1 MIFGSVFVY
10 KAQIM
15 KVITTARLGMLFI
28 LLLCAF
34 TAPTLAENN
43 SIEKLSV
50 GSYNCPPFV
59 ILNDDNSYSGLSIFL
74 WERIAL
80 EIGTDYAITNHGLS
94 ELLSD
99 VAEGTLNIGVSCLS
113 ITPERE
119 ERLDFSHSFYETHLA
134 IAVKQ
139 QGYLSSIANIFSNT
153 TLLYI
158 VGFVFILAAI
168 VGIIYYLLEHR
179 INDKL
184 YSMPGKKAQMVE
196 GFILG
201 LLFIT
206 KGPFNYFEFK
216 TLPGRILTVFL
227 AIFTTFFIA
236 SVTALLAST
245 FTLGLLN
252 SDIKNSNDLANLSV
266 GTKKSSTSSNYLVSQ
281 GVIHRTYP
289 DIESLLQALDN
300 GDIDAIV
307 ADDAVLKYLI
317 KKSKEK
323 GHYEQLI
330 VLPYRFEKQNYG
342 LALENNSPYREQ
354 INRAL
359 LKIRHSPEWQQALHE
374 YFAEN

>member
-1 MIFGSVFVY
+1 MIKTTRQIVIFIFLSYVFTVPVLA
-10 KAQIM
+10 KSNA
-15 KVITTARLGMLFI
+15 TT
-28 LLLCAF
+28 
-34 TAPTLAENN
+34 TLN
-43 SIEKLSV
+43 I
-50 GSYNCPPFV
+50 GSYHCPPFS
-59 ILNDDNSYSGLSIFL
+59 ILNDDNTFSGLSVLL
-74 WERIAL
+74 WEKIAL
-80 EIGTDYAITNHGLS
+80 ELNANYTITNHGLTEMLQQIEAGS
-94 ELLSD
+94 
-99 VAEGTLNIGVSCLS
+99 LNVGVSCLS

-119 ERLDFSHSFYETHLA
+119 EVLDFSHSFYETHLA

-139 QGYLSSIANIFSNT
+139 QGYLSSIKNIFTNT
-153 TLLYI
+153 KLL
-158 VGFVFILAAI
+158 LI
-168 VGIIYYLLEHR
+168 VGIIFVLAAFVGIVYYLLEHR

-216 TLPGRILTVFL
+216 TLPGRVLTVFL

-236 SVTALLAST
+236 SVTALLASS
-245 FTLGLLN
+245 FTLGLLS
-252 SDIKNSNDLANLSV
+252 SDVKSFNDLANMSV
-266 GTKKSSTSSNYLVSQ
+266 GAKKSSTSSNYLVSNAI
-281 GVIHRTYP
+281 VHRTYP
-289 DIESLLQALDN
+289 DIESLLQALD
-300 GDIDAIV
+300 GEQLDAIV

-323 GHYEQLI
+323 GDYEQLM

-342 LALENNSPYREQ
+342 LAIENNSPYREQ

-359 LKIRHSPEWQQALHE
+359 LKIRHSQEWRQALHE

>member
-1 MIFGSVFVY
+1 
-10 KAQIM
+10 M
-15 KVITTARLGMLFI
+15 KIIKIALLSI
-28 LLLCAF
+28 LLPLLSGFFA
-34 TAPTLAENN
+34 TPTLAQN
-43 SIEKLSV
+43 SAFTNIKV
-50 GSYNCPPFV
+50 GSYSCPPFV
-59 ILNDDNSYSGLSIFL
+59 ILNDDGSYSGLSLFL
-74 WERIAL
+74 WREIAL
-80 EIGTDYAITNHGLS
+80 DIGASYSVSHHGLS
-94 ELLSD
+94 ELIEQ
-99 VAEGTLNIGVSCLS
+99 VADGSLNVGVSCLS

-119 ERLDFSHSFYETHLA
+119 EILDFSHSFYETHLA

-139 QGYLSSIANIFSNT
+139 QGYLASIGNIFTNT
-153 TLLYI
+153 KLLYI
-158 VGFVFILAAI
+158 IGFVFTLAAV
-168 VGIIYYLLEHR
+168 VGVIYYLLEHR

-236 SVTALLAST
+236 SVTAVLAST

-252 SDIKNSNDLANLSV
+252 SDIKNVNDLANLSV
-266 GTKKSSTSSNYLVSQ
+266 GAKKSSTSSQYLISQ
-281 GVIHRTYP
+281 AIVHRTYANI
-289 DIESLLQALDN
+289 DQLLQALDR
-300 GDIDAIV
+300 DEVDAIV

-317 KKSKEK
+317 KRAKEE
-323 GHYEQLI
+323 GQYQQLT

-342 LALENNSPYREQ
+342 LAIENNSPYREQ

-359 LKIRHSPEWQQALHE
+359 LKIRHSPEWRQVLHE
-374 YFAEN
+374 YFADE